1 MQVYL
6 AGVTSAKEFLFEDDF
21 SFAKRLYMLESF
33 YYFSDWEYE
42 ILPFVKGFLLDSGAF
57 TFMAGKH
64 ISLKHLNNYVDKYCE
79 FINLNKICGNFYQL
93 AIKYKYK
100 NFIY

>member
-42 ILPFVKGFLLDSGAF
+42 ILPFVKGFCLIVGLLRLWQGSIY
-57 TFMAGKH
+57 H
-64 ISLKHLNNYVDKYCE
+64 LK
-79 FINLNKICGNFYQL
+79 I
-93 AIKYKYK
+93 
-100 NFIY
+100 

>member
-33 YYFSDWEYE
+33 IIFLIGNTKYFR
-42 ILPFVKGFLLDSGAF
+42 LLKVFCLIAVLLRLWQES
-57 TFMAGKH
+57 
-64 ISLKHLNNYVDKYCE
+64 IYRLK
-79 FINLNKICGNFYQL
+79 I
-93 AIKYKYK
+93 
-100 NFIY
+100 

>member
-6 AGVTSAKEFLFEDDF
+6 AGVTSAKEFLLEDDF

-42 ILPFVKGFLLDSGAF
+42 ILPFVKGFFA
-57 TFMAGKH
+57 
-64 ISLKHLNNYVDKYCE
+64 
-79 FINLNKICGNFYQL
+79 
-93 AIKYKYK
+93 
-100 NFIY
+100 